1 MLNCRACFWQCVQPF
16 DRPANIQRLRQNV
29 NPLLRQSQ
37 QRFQSTDIRKTRTRP
52 HYLTR
57 VEKLSSDRNEPWQ
70 NSAVAENQKK
80 RERAALQQ
88 QSSSRDVI
96 ASKERRET
104 PNLMKLGK
112 RDTTMSETDWNRRKR
127 ELRFLQDPLDLA
139 QFVQAELRKDRAE
152 EMKQLVRMASHSM
165 PCVVSWNHIIDYY
178 LAKSQVS
185 NALKVYNDVCK
196 AIHQTQHPLTLFR

>member
-1 MLNCRACFWQCVQPF
+1 MLNCRACLWQCVQPF
-16 DRPANIQRLRQNV
+16 DRPANLQRLRHNV

-37 QRFQSTDIRKTRTRP
+37 QRLQSTDVRKTRTRP
-52 HYLTR
+52 HYLTK
-57 VEKLSSDRNEPWQ
+57 VEKLSNDRNEPWQ

-88 QSSSRDVI
+88 QSSPGDVI
-96 ASKERRET
+96 ALVERRET

-112 RDTTMSETDWNRRKR
+112 RDVTMSETDWNRRKR

-139 QFVQAELRKDRAE
+139 QFVQAELRKDRVE

-165 PCVVSWNHIIDYY
+165 PVVVSWNHIIDHY
-178 LAKSQVS
+178 LAKSQVA
-185 NALKVYNDVCK
+185 NAMKVYNDVRM
-196 AIHQTQHPLTLFR
+196 AII

>member
-1 MLNCRACFWQCVQPF
+1 MLNCRACLWQCVQPF
-16 DRPANIQRLRQNV
+16 DRPASLQRLRHNV

-37 QRFQSTDIRKTRTRP
+37 QRLQSTDVRKTRTRP
-52 HYLTR
+52 HYLAR
-57 VEKLSSDRNEPWQ
+57 VEKLSNSRNEPWQ

-80 RERAALQQ
+80 RERAALR
-88 QSSSRDVI
+88 QSSSTDVI
-96 ASKERRET
+96 TSVERRET

-139 QFVQAELRKDRAE
+139 QFVHAELKKDRVE

-165 PCVVSWNHIIDYY
+165 PCVVSWNHIIDHY
-178 LAKSQVS
+178 LASSKVGD
-185 NALKVYNDVCK
+185 ALKVYNDVRTVMLE
-196 AIHQTQHPLTLFR
+196 I